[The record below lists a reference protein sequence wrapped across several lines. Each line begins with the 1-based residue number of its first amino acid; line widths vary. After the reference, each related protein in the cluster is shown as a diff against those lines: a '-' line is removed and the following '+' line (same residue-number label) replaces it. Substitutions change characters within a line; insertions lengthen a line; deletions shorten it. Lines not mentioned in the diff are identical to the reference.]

1 MKSPSPT
8 PTTSINKTRKV
19 LFSAIIFCLV
29 WLSLDLL
36 ARGFGVSP
44 VVMDP
49 FILDGH
55 TQRYV
60 PNKDAFLP
68 MQPWSLAPAK
78 PQDTRRIFIFG
89 GSTVYYNKHFGP
101 LKKWLSAA
109 HPHQRIEIINMGIEA
124 YASDRILLLARAALR
139 HQPDLFIIYSG
150 NNEFLQPLEENTP
163 WQEKVRPHPLLSIR
177 HTMLRCR
184 VWVFLAKVFKKIL
197 RVFGKEISII
207 PPKNVPTF
215 LWHTPF
221 SPRQKESVYKQ
232 YEANIRKVVQLS
244 KERGVTSIIS
254 TVGYNYISD
263 RYIDKQ
269 YYSITYP
276 NTHYREDQVI
286 IQSVPEADLPGLAAS
301 AKISPYIANRLA
313 RRHMERGEH
322 QVAKELLIHAAQRDL
337 QPFRANTR
345 TNSIIRR
352 ISAEQGGPL
361 ADVAR
366 AMESAALYGIP
377 GYDLFWD
384 YCHPNKAGNRIMQK
398 TFFEVIQKNRLL
410 R

>member
-19 LFSAIIFCLV
+19 LFSAIILCLV

-49 FILDGH
+49 FVLDRGA
-55 TQRYV
+55 QRYV

-68 MQPWSLAPAK
+68 MQPWSFSAAK
-78 PQDTRRIFIFG
+78 PQGTFRIFIFG

-109 HPHQRIEIINMGIEA
+109 YPHQRIEIINMGIEA
-124 YASDRILLLARAALR
+124 YGSDRVLLLARAALR

-150 NNEFLQPLEENTP
+150 NNEFLQPPDGRTP
-163 WQEKVRPHPLLSIR
+163 AQGEAGSGLLHSVRDA
-177 HTMLRCR
+177 MLRCR
-184 VWVFLAKVFKKIL
+184 AGVLLARIFQRASKAL
-197 RVFGKEISII
+197 GKESSII
-207 PPKNVPTF
+207 PPRNMPAF
-215 LWHTPF
+215 SWHTPF
-221 SPRQKESVYKQ
+221 SPRQKEAVYRD
-232 YEANIRKVVQLS
+232 YDDNIRKVVQLCKDHS
-244 KERGVTSIIS
+244 VKCIVS
-254 TVGYNYISD
+254 TVAYNYISD
-263 RYIDKQ
+263 RYLDPK
-269 YYSITYP
+269 YYSIHYP
-276 NTHYREDQVI
+276 HTRYNKGQVS
-286 IQSVPEADLPGLAAS
+286 IQSLKQEDLEKLAAA
-301 AKISPYIANRLA
+301 AKTSPYIANRLA

-322 QVAKELLIHAAQRDL
+322 QAAKELFIQAAQQDL
-337 QPFRANTR
+337 QPFRANIR

-352 ISAEQGGPL
+352 ISAEQGVPL
-361 ADVAR
+361 ADVDR